1 MSEWMPIETA
11 PKGEFDTI
19 IMGFVPDETGFA
31 PDPREGW
38 WSAETRGWR
47 LTSDPTWRSNPQPTH
62 WMPLP
67 APPTGASQ

>member
-11 PKGEFDTI
+11 PKDGTRILISSPTDGVLSSHFD
-19 IMGFVPDETGFA
+19 GGNWQGRPWRPV
-31 PDPREGW
+31 R
-38 WSAETRGWR
+38 SAEYEA
-47 LTSDPTWRSNPQPTH
+47 SKPTH

>member
-11 PKGEFDTI
+11 PKDARP
-19 IMGFVPDETGFA
+19 V
-31 PDPREGW
+31 W
-38 WSAETRGWR
+38 VRGWNWNKPDTER
-47 LTSDPTWRSNPQPTH
+47 HYGWAYWNGNRWQWADSSGEANFAAYATD

>member
-11 PKGEFDTI
+11 PKDHMPRLYLCRGKVVQ
-19 IMGFVPDETGFA
+19 GFVDATSQLTVQHEL
-31 PDPREGW
+31 
-38 WSAETRGWR
+38 GWR
-47 LTSDPTWRSNPQPTH
+47 AMRRKPTH